1 MPVRL
6 TEYRE
11 RKGREREREREREL
25 LIAKGKREGGREV
38 WQLIHSEAL

>member
-11 RKGREREREREREL
+11 RKGREREREREL

>member
-25 LIAKGKREGGREV
+25 LIAKGKREGG
-38 WQLIHSEAL
+38 LAADT